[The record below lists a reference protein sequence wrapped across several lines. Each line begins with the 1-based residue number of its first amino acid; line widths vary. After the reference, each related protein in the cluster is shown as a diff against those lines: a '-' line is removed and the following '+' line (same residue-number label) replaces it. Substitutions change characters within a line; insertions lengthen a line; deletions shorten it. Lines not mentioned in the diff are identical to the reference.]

1 MKWKRKITIL
11 IIFLMIFNQWSA
23 LSVGAESSGASL
35 KTDVEPTNSQYIID
49 VNTGVATAGVNI
61 NIEPQGVLG
70 LENRKKP
77 VDLIFMIDVSGSMN
91 RGLVTG
97 LLGSILGIDKQVE
110 AAKKAAQR
118 SIDNFKNKAIDGDRI
133 GLLTFS
139 DSNNEALSFNAKDQK
154 KEQIIAHLTDMSSRV
169 EGLKAE
175 FPNLLED
182 TNLVSAL
189 KRAENM
195 FGDSGNTK
203 YIVLFTDG
211 KIVDNSK
218 QTVIKDVDGYY
229 EPQICLLFCKKD
241 YIKQDNVTIT
251 NNILG
256 QRSEFSYNGKMY
268 KYSKV
273 LNVSDLIAI
282 DLAEYFSE
290 KNIKINT
297 VEIRAQN
304 NDEKFLSLLSTTTG
318 GTFATASSVDDIMN
332 NVEHIM
338 ETINQSK
345 IRDIQLKINLHNV
358 SLPTDGHVAIPEDS
372 SAIKTVDGNY
382 ALVNIDDVAYNAGAG
397 TPSGFNKLFTMQFD
411 KPGLYSFKDVKLNYT
426 NLAGESISVD
436 APFSI
441 NVIDT
446 ESFGLKFK
454 NPPYVINV
462 YKNPSKLTL
471 DLNSEVEIVPPPGLT
486 IEDIE
491 KPTVF
496 TWSSSDEKVAKVSSG
511 IVTAVG
517 VGTTMITVEAKDKK
531 NNTIKT
537 NAQVK
542 VNLKGISFDK
552 TIYEYTPGSSK
563 NMFDELKAK
572 PSGFNI
578 FPTAF
583 KWTVTGENAILT
595 VDDSGNI
602 KQQGSE
608 CGFVVLTAE
617 LKDVYKIDGDP
628 VAPHDKATTLIKI
641 NKKEGRIGDPLKE
654 W

>member
-1 MKWKRKITIL
+1 MKWKRRVTIV
-11 IIFLMIFNQWSA
+11 IIFLMIFSQWPA
-23 LSVGAESSGASL
+23 LNAGAESSTASL
-35 KTDVEPTNSQYIID
+35 KTDIKPTNSQYIID

-61 NIEPQGVLG
+61 NIKPQGILDLG
-70 LENRKKP
+70 VRKQP

-91 RGLVTG
+91 RGLITG
-97 LLGSILGIDKQVE
+97 ILGKLLGIDKQVE
-110 AAKKAAQR
+110 AAKKAAQQ

-154 KEQIIAHLTDMSSRV
+154 KEQIIAHLTDMSSKV
-169 EGLKAE
+169 MGLNAE
-175 FPNLLED
+175 FPNLAED
-182 TNLVSAL
+182 TNLVTAL

-229 EPQICLLFCKKD
+229 EPQICLLACKKD

-273 LNVSDLIAI
+273 LNVSDIIAI
-282 DLAEYFSE
+282 DLAEYFAA

-304 NDEKFLSLLSTTTG
+304 NDEKFLSLLSTTSG
-318 GTFATASSVDDIMN
+318 GTFATASSGDDIMT
-332 NVEHIM
+332 NVEHII

-345 IRDIQLKINLHNV
+345 MRDIQLKINLHNV
-358 SLPTDGHVAIPEDS
+358 SFPAGGHLTIPEDS
-372 SAIKTVDGNY
+372 SAIKTADGNY
-382 ALVNIDDVAYNAGAG
+382 VLINIDDVIYNAGAG
-397 TPSGFNKLFTMQFD
+397 TPSEFNKLFTMEAD
-411 KPGLYSFKDVKLNYT
+411 KAGLYSFKDVKLNYT
-426 NLAGESISVD
+426 NLAGESKSVD

-454 NPPYVINV
+454 NPPYAINV

-471 DLNSEVEIVPPPGLT
+471 DLRNEVEIVPPPGLK
-486 IEDIE
+486 IDDIE
-491 KPTVF
+491 KPTDF
-496 TWSSSDEKVAKVSSG
+496 TWSSSDETVAKVSGG
-511 IVTAVG
+511 IVTATG
-517 VGTTMITVEAKDKK
+517 VGKTEITVEVKDKK
-531 NNTIKT
+531 NIPP
-537 NAQVK
+537 ASAPVK
-542 VNLKGISFDK
+542 VNLAGISFGK
-552 TIYEYTPGSSK
+552 TIYEYTPGSPK
-563 NMFDELKAK
+563 NMFNELNVK
-572 PSGFNI
+572 PNGFNI

-583 KWTVTGENAILT
+583 KWTVTGDHEILT
-595 VDDSGNI
+595 VDDSGKI
-602 KQQGSE
+602 KQPGSK
-608 CGFVVLTAE
+608 CGFVILTAE
-617 LKDVYKIDGDP
+617 LKDEYKIDGDP

-641 NKKEGRIGDPLKE
+641 NKKDGKIGDPLKE